1 MRACL
6 GARRAMGG
14 LAVAV
19 AMGLLAM
26 STALA
31 SSAHAATPGWKLL
44 GVTSPTNL
52 PPRQSEVQRVTVEA
66 QAGTYTLSRV
76 TGEGQ
81 GNLSYGEAL
90 GSYSSGASS
99 ITFFFKTAGTAF
111 AVGQEITEGA
121 GIAAG
126 TTITSVSGDGLTI
139 GLSQPTVGEGVFAT
153 VKAASKEVTGLT
165 GVSGGFHAGD
175 SISGPGI
182 PGGTTITEASGST
195 LTLSAYPT
203 QAGLITL
210 QATETTGPIDFDAEP
225 EELQAAL
232 EALPAHPAGSVTV
245 TGGPGGDEDHPYF
258 IEFGGTLADQNVT
271 QFTATGSFPD
281 PRERVV
287 VTTTV
292 PGGPG
297 QGAIQIYLTNVG
309 GAASNGTETLTV
321 GPLPAGITVSGP
333 PRGGEAGGS
342 SAAVAG
348 WSCPGVDAGAEQFT
362 CSRTSPAEPL
372 TETFA
377 LFVPVTVTID
387 SAAAASSTAP
397 LKIPLKMEGGGASRV
412 EEAEVEV
419 TVSKEA
425 AEPGI
430 QALWAGAFDEEG
442 NPAVQAGGHPH
453 SAAAS
458 FVLNTRRLPTGQ
470 VKPAGDPHDVL
481 VDLPPGFVGN
491 PTVTPRCPNRTP
503 FETGFEC
510 TSASRVGEAFVNGP
524 NLPRSFVTSAI
535 APTGWAAQFSFIY
548 LSNARISIG
557 AHLRSDDDFGISILA
572 PNIAQETTPVF
583 RTTTILYGKPAGAEG
598 KAFLTNPSD
607 CAGQAQT
614 PPVTMLSVDAWHQ
627 RGIFDKEPAQ
637 IPPVVG
643 CDKLEFTPGFTFQPS
658 TSEAATGTATT
669 AHVHVDQAR
678 LLEPDKLAPPHLK
691 DSVVTLPEGLTLNP
705 AAANGLQACTTAQV
719 GYKGD
724 GFPMPNPMRFNK
736 EPVKCPDASKIG
748 TAEIKT
754 PLLDKPLQGIVYLAA
769 QDDNPF
775 KSLLAMY
782 IVIEDERTGIVVK
795 LPGEVIPNEQ
805 TGQLKAVFQ
814 NNPQVPFED
823 LILRFRGGGP
833 RSTLATPDVCG
844 TYTTNGSW
852 TPWSAPESGPPAA
865 TQNSFTIDSGPG
877 GGACAASKA
886 QRPFGLGFEAGTT
899 DPKAGGHSPFTLRI
913 TRPDG
918 AQELDKVTV
927 TTPPGLVA
935 TLKGIPYCPE
945 PALAAAQDP
954 NRKGREE
961 MANPSCPAASQVGT
975 TTIGVGVGSEPL
987 YVKTGKVYL
996 TGPYKGAPV
1005 GLAFVVPAVAG
1016 PFDLGVQVV
1025 RTALRV
1031 NPRTAQVTAESDEIP
1046 KLLKGIPLLIRDV
1059 RVDLDRPGFVLNP
1072 TNCEPMTLGGQVSGA
1087 SGAVADVS
1095 TRFQVGSCE
1104 ALGFKPKMQLRLKG
1118 GTTRAKYQQLTATVW
1133 ARPGDANIG
1142 RASVTFPRSIFLAQ
1156 EHIRTVCTR
1165 VQFAADKC
1173 PKGSVYGQAEAIT
1186 PLLDEPLKGPVYLR
1200 SSDNLLPDLVAALE
1214 GPAHQPIKVELVGR
1228 TDSKNRG
1235 LRNTFDIVPDAPV
1248 TKFTLR
1254 MQGGKKSL
1262 LVTSRNICKRTE
1274 RATVKLN
1281 GQNGRR
1287 HNFRQPLT
1295 VVNCKKKAKRKASA
1309 KRRRG

>member
-1 MRACL
+1 MIVRGAVIAGLVSLICGVFAGSAAAAAPNFRA
-6 GARRAMGG
+6 
-14 LAVAV
+14 LAVTGPTHLPPISQEVQLLDVDATGGTYELTAYRAV
-19 AMGLLAM
+19 GRG
-26 STALA
+26 SGQLA
-31 SSAHAATPGWKLL
+31 SPNATTISL
-44 GVTSPTNL
+44 PTM
-52 PPRQSEVQRVTVEA
+52 SE
-66 QAGTYTLSRV
+66 G
-76 TGEGQ
+76 
-81 GNLSYGEAL
+81 AL
-90 GSYSSGASS
+90 
-99 ITFFFKTAGTAF
+99 
-111 AVGQEITEGA
+111 AVGQELTGERFA
-121 GIAAG
+121 PG
-126 TTITSVSGDGLTI
+126 TTVTAVTELFGTIISVTI
-139 GLSQPTVGEGVFAT
+139 SKPAT
-153 VKAASKEVTGLT
+153 NTAPVAAEFYIVDAS
-165 GVSGGFHAGD
+165 
-175 SISGPGI
+175 
-182 PGGTTITEASGST
+182 GTT
-195 LTLSAYPT
+195 
-203 QAGLITL
+203 
-210 QATETTGPIDFDAEP
+210 
-225 EELQAAL
+225 
-232 EALPAHPAGSVTV
+232 EALPHDASADAVESALNELPVLADDGGTVEVEEDGSEA
-245 TGGPGGDEDHPYF
+245 PGVRRYA
-258 IEFGGTLADQNVT
+258 IRFGGTLASVNVPPLRADGSQLT
-271 QFTATGSFPD
+271 GGAGTAAITTDSQGGEPG
-281 PRERVV
+281 EGEVAVV
-287 VTTTV
+287 V
-292 PGGPG
+292 
-297 QGAIQIYLTNVG
+297 TNVG
-309 GAASNGTETLTV
+309 GAPTDGSPIAVSFA
-321 GPLPAGITVSGP
+321 LPAGIEPVATSECAAVGQQVTCERAEVIPALATANSFMVPVRVHGAAPSEATVNVTVSG
-333 PRGGEAGGS
+333 GGVGPHTLELDVVVS
-342 SAAVAG
+342 
-348 WSCPGVDAGAEQFT
+348 EQ
-362 CSRTSPAEPL
+362 PAP
-372 TETFA
+372 
-377 LFVPVTVTID
+377 
-387 SAAAASSTAP
+387 
-397 LKIPLKMEGGGASRV
+397 
-412 EEAEVEV
+412 
-419 TVSKEA
+419 
-425 AEPGI
+425 PGI
-430 QALWAGAFDEEG
+430 EAVWAAAFDENG
-442 NPAVQAGGHPH
+442 VQAAQAGEHPF
-453 SAAAS
+453 SAGAG
-458 FVLNTRRLPTGQ
+458 FTVTTIQTPNGQ
-470 VKPAGDPHDVL
+470 VIPAGDAREVR
-481 VDLPPGFVGN
+481 VALPPGFIGN
-491 PTVTPRCPNRTP
+491 PLVTDRCPQDILGSCDGADVGVVRNLLQ
-503 FETGFEC
+503 GFGGDTQLDLNEMNP
-510 TSASRVGEAFVNGP
+510 VVNGIP
-524 NLPRSFVTSAI
+524 
-535 APTGWAAQFSFIY
+535 APGFAAQFSFKVFE
-548 LSNARISIG
+548 ARASVLG
-557 AHLRSDDDFGISILA
+557 RLRSDADYGVELIA
-572 PNIAQETTPVF
+572 PNLANEYRVF
-583 RTTTILYGKPAGAEG
+583 GNITMLSGVPQDAEG
-598 KAFLTNPSD
+598 KAFLTSPMNCNDAAPITQFR
-607 CAGQAQT
+607 ANTWQA
-614 PPVTMLSVDAWHQ
+614 PDIWSEGVAD
-627 RGIFDKEPAQ
+627 

-705 AAANGLQACTTAQV
+705 AAANGLEACTTAQI

-724 GFPMPNPMRFNK
+724 GFPMPNPMRFDK

-748 TAEIKT
+748 RAEIKT
-754 PLLDKPLQGIVYLAA
+754 PLLDKPLEGIVYLAA

-782 IVIEDERTGIVVK
+782 IVVDDEETGIVVK

-945 PALAAAQDP
+945 AALAAAQDR

-1059 RVDLDRPGFVLNP
+1059 RVDLDRPGFVRNP

-1095 TRFQVGSCE
+1095 TRFQVDGCA

>member
-1 MRACL
+1 MPIEVL
-6 GARRAMGG
+6 PGAP
-14 LAVAV
+14 
-19 AMGLLAM
+19 M
-26 STALA
+26 S
-31 SSAHAATPGWKLL
+31 G
-44 GVTSPTNL
+44 
-52 PPRQSEVQRVTVEA
+52 
-66 QAGTYTLSRV
+66 
-76 TGEGQ
+76 
-81 GNLSYGEAL
+81 
-90 GSYSSGASS
+90 
-99 ITFFFKTAGTAF
+99 
-111 AVGQEITEGA
+111 
-121 GIAAG
+121 
-126 TTITSVSGDGLTI
+126 
-139 GLSQPTVGEGVFAT
+139 
-153 VKAASKEVTGLT
+153 
-165 GVSGGFHAGD
+165 
-175 SISGPGI
+175 
-182 PGGTTITEASGST
+182 
-195 LTLSAYPT
+195 
-203 QAGLITL
+203 
-210 QATETTGPIDFDAEP
+210 
-225 EELQAAL
+225 
-232 EALPAHPAGSVTV
+232 
-245 TGGPGGDEDHPYF
+245 
-258 IEFGGTLADQNVT
+258 
-271 QFTATGSFPD
+271 
-281 PRERVV
+281 
-287 VTTTV
+287 TV
-292 PGGPG
+292 PVE
-297 QGAIQIYLTNVG
+297 I
-309 GAASNGTETLTV
+309 
-321 GPLPAGITVSGP
+321 
-333 PRGGEAGGS
+333 
-342 SAAVAG
+342 
-348 WSCPGVDAGAEQFT
+348 
-362 CSRTSPAEPL
+362 
-372 TETFA
+372 
-377 LFVPVTVTID
+377 
-387 SAAAASSTAP
+387 
-397 LKIPLKMEGGGASRV
+397 EGGGAADDP
-412 EEAEVEV
+412 EERDRYHAKLAVSTAEAPAGV
-419 TVSKEA
+419 A
-425 AEPGI
+425 
-430 QALWAGAFDEEG
+430 ALWAGSFDENG
-442 NPAVQAGGHPH
+442 RTVTQAGSHP
-453 SAAAS
+453 AAAAAM
-458 FVLNTRRLPTGQ
+458 FLLNTNLNAAGEP
-470 VKPAGDPHDVL
+470 VPAGNVRDIL
-481 VDLPPGFVGN
+481 AELPPGFIGN
-491 PTVTPRCPNRTP
+491 PMVTDRCPIASVEGCPPLEALVGKNEALTHRFPPPVNNSGAAPVRNMRPPSGYAAQFTTQIVEAKVAALASLRSDVDYGVTLTAP
-503 FETGFEC
+503 LVPTLYRVYGTLFVIEGKPSAAHGKALLTVPTGCRHE
-510 TSASRVGEAFVNGP
+510 
-524 NLPRSFVTSAI
+524 AI
-535 APTGWAAQFSFIY
+535 AP
-548 LSNARISIG
+548 
-557 AHLRSDDDFGISILA
+557 
-572 PNIAQETTPVF
+572 
-583 RTTTILYGKPAGAEG
+583 
-598 KAFLTNPSD
+598 
-607 CAGQAQT
+607 
-614 PPVTMLSVDAWHQ
+614 PVTTVATNSWEVPELFGEQST
-627 RGIFDKEPAQ
+627 E

-658 TSEAATGTATT
+658 TSEAAKGTATT

-705 AAANGLQACTTAQV
+705 AAANGLEACTTAQI
-719 GYKGD
+719 GYKGG
-724 GFPMPNPMRFNK
+724 GFAMPNPMRFNK

-748 TAEIKT
+748 RAEIKT
-754 PLLDKPLQGIVYLAA
+754 PLLDKPLEGIVYLAA

-782 IVIEDERTGIVVK
+782 IVVDDEETGIVVK

-852 TPWSAPESGPPAA
+852 TPWSAPESGPPAV
-865 TQNSFTIDSGPG
+865 TNDSFTISSGPG
-877 GGACAASKA
+877 GSACAPTKA

-945 PALAAAQDP
+945 AALAAAQDR

-961 MANPSCPAASQVGT
+961 MAKPSCPAASQVGT

-1059 RVDLDRPGFVLNP
+1059 RVDLDRPGFVRNP

-1095 TRFQVGSCE
+1095 TRFQVDGCA

-1173 PKGSVYGQAEAIT
+1173 PKGSVYGRAEAIT